1 MKKSNRIPWKT
12 VLVVC
17 LWACVMFAEELVRL
31 ALSRGAAPED
41 GIFRHAVYTL
51 LYGGKQAKPLLFV
64 HFLAMLALAAVQLRC
79 LRGAKK
85 KFWAPALILALF
97 FTQNTLIY
105 LSPTQKLVNL
115 VAVPRIGLLENLL
128 FWISMTACY
137 YSLILLF
144 CSWSFFCR
152 LYFFHLCCRLS
163 C

>member
-41 GIFRHAVYTL
+41 GIFQHAVYTL
-51 LYGGKQAKPLLFV
+51 LYGGKQAKLLLFV
-64 HFLAMLALAAVQLRC
+64 HFLAMLALAAVQLRG

-128 FWISMTACY
+128 F
-137 YSLILLF
+137 
-144 CSWSFFCR
+144 CR
-152 LYFFHLCCRLS
+152 LFHRSAVQRFYVAARRVLQGAYVLHNGIGG
-163 C
+163 